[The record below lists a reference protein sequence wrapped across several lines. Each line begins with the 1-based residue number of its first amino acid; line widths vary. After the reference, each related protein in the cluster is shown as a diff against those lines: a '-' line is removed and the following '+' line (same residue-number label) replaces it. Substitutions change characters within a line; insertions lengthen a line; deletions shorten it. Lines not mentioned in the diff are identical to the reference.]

1 MNGGSGVAGRD
12 EVIRLRGEEI
22 DRLNAVLKRALELA
36 EQAEE
41 HLDDEAIFELV
52 RFLRDPTSGDSGA

>member
-52 RFLRDPTSGDSGA
+52 RFLRDPTSGG